1 MRPLFDKKDMEKVK
15 VKRMKDE
22 KCKRILNQILA
33 NVTFI
38 SVLLLNC
45 YINKS
50 SKYISDKYE
59 PIDNKVSFKRLVD
72 LIKSSIY

>member
-33 NVTFI
+33 NITFI

-50 SKYISDKYE
+50 SNTFNYQ
-59 PIDNKVSFKRLVD
+59 NH
-72 LIKSSIY
+72 IKNTFTTYKDVC